1 VEVTVFLLGPDVPFC
16 PGPCWKVK
24 QCVDVGWESLVGSR
38 LEGSGVSPAPPLSEC
53 HWELRSAQEAQAPE
67 MGLM

>member
-1 VEVTVFLLGPDVPFC
+1 MEVTVFLLGPDVPFC

-53 HWELRSAQEAQAPE
+53 HWKL
-67 MGLM
+67 G